1 MLLPTLRNFRTMTCG
16 LLHSKFDTAV
26 DAVREAFKEAVDAK
40 DFDRSTLS
48 EGWRHYQGLQTIAEG
63 LPKHTHPVPEDIIT
77 FGDNIT
83 INTDDLQEDV
93 VFPDGTYNPDY
104 NITFPEGDIKLDLD
118 SVSLSQ

>member
-1 MLLPTLRNFRTMTCG
+1 MLLPTLRNFKTMTCG
-16 LLHSKFDTAV
+16 LLHPKFDAAV

-48 EGWRHYQGLQTIAEG
+48 EVWRHYQGLQTIAEG
-63 LPKHTHPVPEDIIT
+63 LPKHTHTVPEDIIT

-83 INTDDLQEDV
+83 INTDDLQDV
-93 VFPDGTYNPDY
+93 MFPDGTYNPDY

>member
-1 MLLPTLRNFRTMTCG
+1 MTCG
-16 LLHSKFDTAV
+16 LLHPKFDAAV
-26 DAVREAFKEAVDAK
+26 DAVKEAFKEAVDAK

-48 EGWRHYQGLQTIAEG
+48 EVWRHYQGLQTIAEG
-63 LPKHTHPVPEDIIT
+63 LPKHTHTVPEDLIT
-77 FGDNIT
+77 FGNDIT

>member
-1 MLLPTLRNFRTMTCG
+1 MTCG

-48 EGWRHYQGLQTIAEG
+48 EVWRHYQGLQTIAEG
-63 LPKHTHPVPEDIIT
+63 LPKHIHPVPEDIIT

>member
-1 MLLPTLRNFRTMTCG
+1 MTCG
-16 LLHSKFDTAV
+16 LLHPKFDAAV

-48 EGWRHYQGLQTIAEG
+48 EVWRHYQGLQTIAEG
-63 LPKHTHPVPEDIIT
+63 LPKHTHTVPEDLIT
-77 FGDNIT
+77 FNAEGLLNNTPTDNIV
-83 INTDDLQEDV
+83 INTTEQEDV